1 MKKTLLHSLVVLLI
15 IALSLACGWAYTA
28 ICDRIDREKYPCRY
42 EEFVLK
48 YSAEYGVPA
57 HILYSVIRTESGFSS
72 NAVSPAGAVGLMQL
86 MPDTFDWVKMKLGE
100 DGTSALLYDP
110 ETNIRYGTFYLS
122 YLKTRYGFWDTAFAA
137 YNAGFGNVDR
147 WLENPEYTDQNGIL
161 TAIPFAETSAY
172 IKKINKT
179 IEIYDRLY
187 PTPADSQRKEMQ

>member
-1 MKKTLLHSLVVLLI
+1 MKKALLHSLVVLLI

-28 ICDRIDREKYPCRY
+28 ICDRIDRENYPCRY

-48 YSAEYGVPA
+48 YSAEFGVPP

-72 NAVSPAGAVGLMQL
+72 NAVSSAGAVGL
-86 MPDTFDWVKMKLGE
+86 KMKLGE
-100 DGTSALLYDP
+100 DGTAALLYDP

-147 WLENPEYTDQNGIL
+147 WLEDPEYTDQNGIL
-161 TAIPFAETSAY
+161 IKIPFAETSAY

-187 PTPADSQRKEMQ
+187 PTPADSQRKGME